1 MRGLLG
7 ELAMVGGRLWYGP
20 GGACLGTGPDPHP
33 CQAGP
38 GPALYIH
45 WFLSFFFFLF
55 YFFLLIS
62 RGGVG
67 IKVGG

>member
-7 ELAMVGGRLWYGP
+7 ESPTGGQTLVWPR
-20 GGACLGTGPDPHP
+20 GAQLGTGPDSYS

-45 WFLSFFFFLF
+45 WFLRFVFFCLFFFF
-55 YFFLLIS
+55 S
-62 RGGVG
+62 
-67 IKVGG
+67 